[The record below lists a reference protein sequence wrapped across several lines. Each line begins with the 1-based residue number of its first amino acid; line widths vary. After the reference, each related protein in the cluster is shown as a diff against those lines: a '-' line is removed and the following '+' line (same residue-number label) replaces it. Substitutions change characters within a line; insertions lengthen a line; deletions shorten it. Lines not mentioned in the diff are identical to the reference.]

1 MRQALSRCQKTVASL
16 YVMRDKQ
23 MGEVIMKLNKIALLV
38 TTAGL
43 AMPAFAQD
51 APRDPSQDKPEAAES
66 IIVTGSRIKR
76 APEDSAL
83 PLQIISTEELK
94 REGIASPEQLVA
106 YLSTNG
112 SGADNL
118 ASNADVVTGQQRGN
132 NGSSSA
138 NLRGQGSGATLVL
151 LNGRRVAAHGLNGG
165 SVDVNQI
172 PFAAIE
178 RVEILK
184 DGASAIYGTDAIGGV
199 INFILK
205 KDFTGVQV
213 SGFADLTEQ
222 GGGNIYRT
230 SGIVGYGDL
239 NENGFNIMA
248 AASYSWNRQLRGD
261 QRDFVNT
268 FQPERGL
275 SVDTRGTPFA
285 TILPLAGTAIT
296 TATAPFVPGS
306 TTIRASGGINVLDL
320 PGGPGCGVIDG
331 QAPYD
336 AVLWEFPQAQFACAW
351 DTGRAAVLQQPLKT
365 LTYLTRGVARL
376 GDHEFSAEF
385 TGSDADSSKRFSNL
399 QLTPNT
405 STQNYAYRRNAGNA
419 AIFDDIATRLVGAFP
434 TLGTQIAANPALSY
448 RWRCIECGRREIN
461 TNTKTS
467 RLAFGVEGPIG
478 AGFDYRAG
486 YSLASSKSQS
496 VLGTGYYYRGTLA
509 TGANDPT
516 APIAPGLTQP
526 GIIGV
531 LNSGQL
537 NPFLLPGQTQSQ
549 AALDLLKAVS
559 AEGVTLFGGKYT
571 VQQVDGSVSGRLF
584 DLPGG
589 AVQIAV
595 GADFRTEK
603 YKFNGDA
610 RAAAARPTILAA
622 PFDDGNQ
629 LAGVTRKIKAAYAE
643 MLIPVHD
650 TLEYTLAVRVD
661 DYTGFGRTVN
671 PKASFKWQP
680 VRPVT
685 FRGSYNTGFRVPS
698 FNLIFNG
705 TSTALYTGRDIADP
719 GTCPGG
725 RANAAITGCGVI
737 QPDIVQGGK
746 LDLGPEKS
754 KQASLG
760 IVFQPTDRFSASFD
774 WWQIRRTDTI
784 QFLTLN
790 QLADNFSIFQ
800 DRYIRNDAGVLVAI
814 DQRPIN
820 AGESVTRGLEVALRG
835 GGELGAGKW
844 SVGLDGSYL
853 LTKKERVVPSA
864 PFGASQLGVFTFS
877 GDLGLKWKHSAFVSY
892 NTDKWGVAF
901 SQLFRNGYTNQELPG
916 VTSGAVTPPGLEKRV
931 NNYITY
937 NLSANYELFK
947 GLRLTAGVKNIF
959 NTDPPFAVT
968 YDSNTGSG
976 SSWEPRVA
984 DPRGRAFTLLVNYEF

>member
-1 MRQALSRCQKTVASL
+1 MKFCKLALF
-16 YVMRDKQ
+16 
-23 MGEVIMKLNKIALLV
+23 V
-38 TTAGL
+38 TTAIV
-43 AMPAFAQD
+43 AAPVVAQD
-51 APRDPSQDKPEAAES
+51 TPRDPSETKADASES

-83 PLQIISTEELK
+83 PLQIISTEELR
-94 REGIASPEQLVA
+94 REGISNPEQLVA
-106 YLSTNG
+106 YLSSNG
-112 SGADNL
+112 TGADNL

-132 NGSSSA
+132 NGVSSA

-213 SGFADLTEQ
+213 SGFVDATEQ
-222 GGGNIYRT
+222 GGGNVYRT
-230 SGIVGYGDL
+230 SAIAGYGDL
-239 NENGFNIMA
+239 AENGFNIMGA
-248 AASYSWNRQLRGD
+248 VSYSMNRQLRGD

-296 TATAPFVPGS
+296 AANAPFVPGS

-320 PGGPGCGVIDG
+320 PGGPGCGVVDG

-365 LTYLTRGVARL
+365 LTYITRGVARL
-376 GDHEFSAEF
+376 GDHEFSAEY
-385 TGSDADSSKRFSNL
+385 TGSDADASKRFSNL

-405 STQNYAYRRNAGNA
+405 STQNYAYRRTAANA
-419 AIFDDIATRLVGAFP
+419 AVFDDIATRLVGAFP

-448 RWRCIECGRREIN
+448 RWRCIECGRREID

-467 RLAFGVEGPIG
+467 RLAFGVDGPIG
-478 AGFDYRAG
+478 AGWDYRVG
-486 YSLASSKSQS
+486 YSLASSKSTSQ
-496 VLGTGYYYRGTLA
+496 LGTGYYYRGTLA
-509 TGANDPT
+509 NGANDPN
-516 APIAPGLTQP
+516 APVAPGLTQP

-537 NPFLLPGQTQSQ
+537 NPFLFPGQVQSQ
-549 AALDLLKAVS
+549 AALDLLQSVS
-559 AEGVTLFGGKYT
+559 AEGVVLYGGKYT
-571 VQQVDGSVSGRLF
+571 VSQIDGSVSGKLF

-589 AVQIAV
+589 AVQVAV

-610 RAAAARPTILAA
+610 RAAASRPIILAA

-643 MLIPVHD
+643 ILIPVHD
-650 TLEYTLAVRVD
+650 TLEYTVAVRVD

-680 VRPVT
+680 IELVT

-705 TSTALYTGRDIADP
+705 FSSALYAGRDIADP

-725 RANAAITGCGVI
+725 RANASIPGCAVV

-746 LDLGPEKS
+746 LDLGPEQS

-760 IVFQPTDRFSASFD
+760 VVFQPSSRFSASFD

-784 QFLTLN
+784 QFLTLT
-790 QLADNFSIFQ
+790 QLADNYSVFQ
-800 DRYIRNDAGVLVAI
+800 DRYIRNSAGVLVGI

-820 AGESVTRGLEVALRG
+820 AGESITRGLEVALRG
-835 GGELGAGKW
+835 GGDLGAGRW
-844 SVGLDGSYL
+844 NVGMDGSYL
-853 LTKKERVVPSA
+853 LKKRERVVPSA
-864 PFGASQLGVFTFS
+864 PFGPSQIGVFSFS

-892 NTDKWGVAF
+892 SNEKWGISF
-901 SQLFRNGYTNQELPG
+901 SQLFRNGYTNQQLPG
-916 VTSGAVTPPGLEKRV
+916 VTSGAVTPPGLEKEV
-931 NNYITY
+931 DNYITY
-937 NLSANYELFK
+937 NVSANYELFK

-984 DPRGRAFTLLVNYEF
+984 DPRGRAFTLLVNYAF